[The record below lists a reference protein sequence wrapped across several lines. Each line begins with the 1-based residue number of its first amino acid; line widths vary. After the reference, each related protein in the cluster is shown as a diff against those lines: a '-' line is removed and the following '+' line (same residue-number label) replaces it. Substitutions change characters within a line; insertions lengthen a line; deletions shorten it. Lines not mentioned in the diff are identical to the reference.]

1 MSLSKPSPA
10 APNAELDAVTLSALL
25 SSRLCHDLINPVGA
39 IGSGLEVLDDSAM
52 DPAMRDAALDL
63 IRTGGG
69 KSIALLKFARL
80 AYGAA
85 GGFGAEI
92 PLEEAEAALREIF
105 KWTKAELVWRLRLGL
120 APKDQVKAI
129 LILGYAASDCVPR
142 GGVVTISGAPE
153 AFRIETKGV
162 RTILN
167 AELVAA
173 LSGDATDL
181 KPKFAPA
188 YLAGLLARQ
197 AGGSIRAEMDG
208 EAILFEAGFTAA
220 GAAAP
225 AALTVG

>member
-1 MSLSKPSPA
+1 MSESKPSP
-10 APNAELDAVTLSALL
+10 AELDAVTLSALL

-39 IGSGLEVLDDSAM
+39 IGSGLEVLDDQGM

-105 KWTKAELVWRLRLGL
+105 RWTKAELVWRLRLGL

-129 LILGYAASDCVPR
+129 LILGYAAADCVPR
-142 GGVVTISGAPE
+142 GGTVTISGAPS
-153 AFRIETKGV
+153 AFTIETRGV

-173 LSGDATDL
+173 LKGDTTDL

-197 AGGSIRAEMDG
+197 HGGDISAEMEGDLIVFSV
-208 EAILFEAGFTAA
+208 AFS
-220 GAAAP
+220 AAAP
-225 AALTVG
+225 AEALTVG

>member
-1 MSLSKPSPA
+1 MSEA
-10 APNAELDAVTLSALL
+10 APFVELDAVALSALL
-25 SSRLCHDLINPVGA
+25 ASRLCHDLINPVGA

-120 APKDQVKAI
+120 APKEQVKAI
-129 LILGYAASDCVPR
+129 LILGYAAADCVPR
-142 GGVVTISGAPE
+142 GGTVTISGAPQSFVIE
-153 AFRIETKGV
+153 ARGA

-167 AELVAA
+167 AELVTA
-173 LSGDATDL
+173 LGGDATDL

-197 AGGSIRAEMDG
+197 TGGAISAELQN
-208 EAILFEAGFTAA
+208 ETILFSAEFAA
-220 GAAAP
+220 VEP
-225 AALTVG
+225 RAALTVG

>member
-1 MSLSKPSPA
+1 MSVSKPSA
-10 APNAELDAVTLSALL
+10 AELDAVTLSALL
-25 SSRLCHDLINPVGA
+25 ASRLCHDLINPVGA

-52 DPAMRDAALDL
+52 DPAMRDAAIDL

-92 PLEEAEAALREIF
+92 PLEEAEAALREMF

-142 GGVVTISGAPE
+142 GGTVVIAGTPN
-153 AFRIETKGV
+153 AFTIETTGV

-167 AELVAA
+167 AELNAA
-173 LSGDATDL
+173 LSGEAADL

-188 YLAGLLARQ
+188 YLAGLLARDGGGAISAELDKDKIVFSAVFGIAEPARILT
-197 AGGSIRAEMDG
+197 AG
-208 EAILFEAGFTAA
+208 
-220 GAAAP
+220 
-225 AALTVG
+225 